1 MNRENMMADIQKD
14 WDENPHWENIKRT
27 CSVADVVRLS
37 GLLHQAYADARLGL
51 EKLWN
56 LLKEG
61 SKTNGVVRLSLIT
74 IILTLVVAIGGCST
88 ASQYQYN
95 EREEYNDEEGVE
107 QDQEEEVKQDQKAA
121 EQGDAAAQKK
131 DIAAY
136 KNTKYISKD
145 GGFIICTKEG
155 VEKLYKKRLSQI
167 EARETVH
174 TGSSKVLELVSN
186 EEGCYFEDRKVVF
199 LKISEQYALKA
210 RESLVTDEN
219 GEENCPSNPLE
230 RCKRV
235 TVPPA
240 TYVEAAFL
248 GKDGRWRGGVFIE
261 MGATF
266 ELLDKPE
273 DTQATEEEE
282 DRTPNNTLSQ

>member
-1 MNRENMMADIQKD
+1 MNRENMMANIQKD
-14 WDENPHWENIKRT
+14 WNENPHWENIKRT

-37 GLLHQAYADARLGL
+37 GSLHQAYADARLGL

-56 LLKEG
+56 LSKEG

-95 EREEYNDEEGVE
+95 EREEYNYEEGVE

-131 DIAAY
+131 DIAVY
-136 KNTKYISKD
+136 KNTRYISKD

-167 EARETVH
+167 EKREVMY
-174 TGSSKVLELVSN
+174 TGVPRVLELVSN
-186 EEGCYFEDRKVVF
+186 EEGCYFRNTEVIF
-199 LKISEQYALKA
+199 HKIAEEYVIEA
-210 RESLVTDEN
+210 RERLVSDED
-219 GEENCPSNPLE
+219 GEENCPWNALE
-230 RCKRV
+230 RCKLV
-235 TVPPA
+235 IAPPA
-240 TYVEAAFL
+240 TYVEAEAL
-248 GKDGRWRGGVFIE
+248 GADGKWYSPLFIE
-261 MGATF
+261 MGYDF
-266 ELLDKPE
+266 ELLDRQE
-273 DTQATEEEE
+273 DTQAGE
-282 DRTPNNTLSQ
+282 DRTLDNTLSQ

>member
-27 CSVADVVRLS
+27 CGVADVARLS
-37 GLLHQAYADARLGL
+37 GSLHQAYADARLGL

-107 QDQEEEVKQDQKAA
+107 QDQEEESKQDQKAA

-131 DIAAY
+131 DIAVY
-136 KNTKYISKD
+136 KNTKYISPD
-145 GGFIICTKEG
+145 GGFVICTKSG
-155 VEKLYKKRLSQI
+155 IEKLYKKRLSQI
-167 EARETVH
+167 EKGEVIY
-174 TGSSKVLELVSN
+174 TGVPRVLELVSN
-186 EEGCYFEDRKVVF
+186 EEGCYFEDRTVVF
-199 LKISEQYALKA
+199 IRMAEEYALPIRK
-210 RESLVTDEN
+210 RPVTHEE
-219 GEENCPSNPLE
+219 GEEPCPWNALE

-235 TVPPA
+235 IAPAA
-240 TYVEAAFL
+240 TYVEAEFL
-248 GKDGRWRGGVFIE
+248 YDNGKWYGGVFIE
-261 MGATF
+261 MGWNF
-266 ELLDKPE
+266 ELLDRPE
-273 DTQATEEEE
+273 DTQAGE

>member
-14 WDENPHWENIKRT
+14 WNKNPHWENIKRT

-37 GLLHQAYADARLGL
+37 GSLHQAYADARLEL

-56 LLKEG
+56 LSKEG
-61 SKTNGVVRLSLIT
+61 SKTNQVVRLSLII

-131 DIAAY
+131 DIAVY
-136 KNTKYISKD
+136 KDTKYISPV

-155 VEKLYKKRLSQI
+155 VEELYKKRLSQV
-167 EARETVH
+167 ENNETVH

-186 EEGCYFEDRKVVF
+186 EEGCYFEDRTVVF
-199 LKISEQYALKA
+199 LKIAEEYALPIE
-210 RESLVTDEN
+210 RRLVFHED
-219 GEENCPSNPLE
+219 GEEPCPSNPLE
-230 RCKRV
+230 KCKLFIE
-235 TVPPA
+235 PAA
-240 TYVEAAFL
+240 TYVEAEFL
-248 GKDGRWRGGVFIE
+248 AKDGYWRGGVFIE
-261 MGATF
+261 MGGNF
-266 ELLDKPE
+266 ELLDRPE
-273 DTQATEEEE
+273 DTQAGE
-282 DRTPNNTLSQ
+282 R

>member
-37 GLLHQAYADARLGL
+37 GSLHQAYADARLGL

-56 LLKEG
+56 LSKEG

-95 EREEYNDEEGVE
+95 EREEYDYEEGVE

-131 DIAAY
+131 DIVTSY
-136 KNTKYISKD
+136 KDTKYISPD
-145 GGFIICTKEG
+145 GGYIICTKSG
-155 VEKLYKKRLSQI
+155 VEKLSGIRHSQV
-167 EARETVH
+167 EAGKTVH
-174 TGSSKVLELVSN
+174 TGGSRVLKLVSE
-186 EEGCYFEDRKVVF
+186 EEGCYFRNTEVVF
-199 LKISEQYALKA
+199 IEIAEEYALEA
-210 RESLVTDEN
+210 IELLVPAKN
-219 GEENCPSNPLE
+219 GDENCPSNPLE
-230 RCKRV
+230 TCKRV
-235 TVPPA
+235 IAPA
-240 TYVEAAFL
+240 AHYVKATFL
-248 GKDGRWRGGVFIE
+248 AKDGNWRGPVFIE
-261 MGATF
+261 MGWDF
-266 ELLDKPE
+266 KLLDRPE
-273 DTQATEEEE
+273 DTQAG

>member
-56 LLKEG
+56 LSKEG
-61 SKTNGVVRLSLIT
+61 SKTNGVVRLSLII

-95 EREEYNDEEGVE
+95 EREEYNYEEGVE
-107 QDQEEEVKQDQKAA
+107 QDQEEESKQDQKAA
-121 EQGDAAAQKK
+121 EQGDATAREWFTNTR
-131 DIAAY
+131 Y
-136 KNTKYISKD
+136 KVRE
-145 GGFIICTKEG
+145 GGFVICTKEG
-155 VEKLYKKRLSQI
+155 VEKLYNIRLSQL
-167 EARETVH
+167 ENNETI
-174 TGSSKVLELVSN
+174 TTNSPRVLELVSN
-186 EEGCYFEDRKVVF
+186 EEGCYFINTEVTFD
-199 LKISEQYALKA
+199 KISEKYALPIEE
-210 RESLVTDEN
+210 RLISHEN
-219 GEENCPSNPLE
+219 GEENCPWNALE

-235 TVPPA
+235 TAPA
-240 TYVEAAFL
+240 AKYVEGGFL
-248 GKDGRWRGGVFIE
+248 AEDGDWYEAFIE

-266 ELLDKPE
+266 ELLDRPE
-273 DTQATEEEE
+273 DTQAGE
-282 DRTPNNTLSQ
+282 DRTPDNTLSQ